1 MNDQFQ
7 DSKDA
12 VKTKGCMFILSAPS
26 GAGKTTL
33 CRSLLHQIPD
43 LAYSISYTTR
53 TPRANEV
60 EGKDYFFVTEEVFTK
75 GIAHGRWAE
84 YARVHGKYYG
94 TSAEWI
100 AETLAAGVDILLDID
115 VQGARQ
121 ITARFPDAITI
132 FIMPPSMDELSRRLT
147 KRGTEDSADFNTRLT
162 NAQEEMRHKDVYR
175 HIIVNDDLDVATRQL
190 IGIVDG
196 YRQNRCL

>member
-1 MNDQFQ
+1 MNDQLPN
-7 DSKDA
+7 SKDA
-12 VKTKGCMFILSAPS
+12 TNSKGCMFILSAPS

-33 CRSLLHQIPD
+33 CRALLHQFPD

-60 EGKDYFFVTEEVFTK
+60 DGKDYFFVTEDVFSK
-75 GIAHGRWAE
+75 GITHGRWAE
-84 YARVHGKYYG
+84 YAQVHGKYYG

-115 VQGARQ
+115 VQGAAQ
-121 ITARFPDAITI
+121 ITASFPDTITI

-147 KRGTEDSADFNTRLT
+147 KRGTEDSEDFKTRLT
-162 NAQEEMRHKDVYR
+162 NAQEEMRYKDAYR
-175 HIIVNDDLDVATRQL
+175 HIIINDDLDIATRQL
-190 IGIVDG
+190 IGIVED
-196 YRQNRCL
+196 YRRNKCL